1 MTSVGIDVAQQ
12 KDIFDLL
19 AGIVHMGN
27 LVFVDKDDEAV
38 INELTPEAKTHLHH
52 AATLFG
58 LSHEALLSVLT
69 KQNIHVGGSTIVKF
83 VTTAQSNDKQG
94 SFSKT
99 IYSMLFNWLFE
110 KINTTIA
117 VDENSTWG
125 VIGVLDIYGF
135 ENFEQRNGFEQL
147 LINYANEK
155 LQNHFNE
162 HIFAIEQQ
170 EYSNEGIDWSYIH
183 FSDNQSCVDLIDGRP
198 NGKSGIFLTL
208 DDSINFVSNLN
219 QQFAG
224 NSSHA
229 QHLSTSPRFNSD
241 TRFGIIHYAGEVFY
255 EVEGFAEK
263 NRDSTNYDMKALMA
277 ESKNSL
283 LQTLILGELNREEAA
298 LNTANSGNA
307 ASAAPSSAR
316 GDKRR
321 KSSVNKLRE
330 DSISKQFVSSLS
342 KLYDM
347 LHAAEPHYVRCVK
360 PNDSKASE
368 SLNAVRVMDQL
379 NNAGMMETIRIRRQ
393 GYAMRMLHEEF
404 FARYNGLSPQSEN
417 LAQLISHLSTVL
429 NVNEDA
435 WQVGYSKIFCAVK

>member
-1 MTSVGIDVAQQ
+1 MGACMERYLLEKTRVIEHKPGERNFHIFYQMLRGSTDEELEALHLTRDVEAYKAISSLDGASSSSPSASSSIIPSVSDSREFHLTRDCMTSVGIDVAQQ

-229 QHLSTSPRFNSD
+229 QHPEYISPRFNSD

-255 EVEGFAEK
+255 EVEEFCREK
-263 NRDSTNYDMKALMA
+263 
-277 ESKNSL
+277 
-283 LQTLILGELNREEAA
+283 
-298 LNTANSGNA
+298 
-307 ASAAPSSAR
+307 P
-316 GDKRR
+316 
-321 KSSVNKLRE
+321 
-330 DSISKQFVSSLS
+330 
-342 KLYDM
+342 
-347 LHAAEPHYVRCVK
+347 
-360 PNDSKASE
+360 
-368 SLNAVRVMDQL
+368 
-379 NNAGMMETIRIRRQ
+379 
-393 GYAMRMLHEEF
+393 
-404 FARYNGLSPQSEN
+404 
-417 LAQLISHLSTVL
+417 
-429 NVNEDA
+429 
-435 WQVGYSKIFCAVK
+435 